1 MTGESP
7 DPNYLQSALI
17 QWKMLH
23 ADFRGLGVKPGGGEP
38 PWCFGGV
45 MEYQTTVWGQ
55 NCSQSLMVCD
65 VSGPVQF

>member
-38 PWCFGGV
+38 PWCFG
-45 MEYQTTVWGQ
+45 E
-55 NCSQSLMVCD
+55 
-65 VSGPVQF
+65 